1 MDRKPLNFAQAL
13 RRRPGESTPAVAP
26 PADNAHD
33 APQPAPDPEISAL
46 STVTET
52 GQVSPTRQP
61 PQISHIIEARHTT
74 EASHTSAES
83 HVRDDADAV
92 SEARHASA
100 ESHVTKTGHVRKK
113 TQTLAEMAETLE
125 YGGGHSRTNHDFF
138 DGVISRLPGDAQL
151 LWFHLNRYREGQ
163 LTSTVRL
170 NWPRLEARTGRSRS
184 TLYRAAKVL
193 KAEGLAEQFDLDLG
207 RGKDQGFRF
216 RLFLPKSLL
225 SQTSHATQTRHVRET
240 NTKREKNLKAID
252 EKGSG
257 QKVEISEEDE
267 QQFREAG
274 GRFQGEE

>member
-1 MDRKPLNFAQAL
+1 
-13 RRRPGESTPAVAP
+13 
-26 PADNAHD
+26 
-33 APQPAPDPEISAL
+33 
-46 STVTET
+46 VT
-52 GQVSPTRQP
+52 
-61 PQISHIIEARHTT
+61 
-74 EASHTSAES
+74 SHTAEHS
-83 HVRDDADAV
+83 HASDAEDAV
-92 SEARHASA
+92 SEARHVSPK
-100 ESHVTKTGHVRKK
+100 SHVVQTGHVRKK
-113 TQTLAEMAETLE
+113 TQTLAEVAETII
-125 YGGGHSRTNHDFF
+125 YGAGHSRTNHDFF

-170 NWPRLEARTGRSRS
+170 NWPRLEARTRRSRS

-216 RLFLPKSLL
+216 RLFLPKSLV
-225 SQTSHATQTRHVRET
+225 SQTSHATQTRHVKET

-252 EKGSG
+252 EKGGG
-257 QKVEISEEDE
+257 QKIEVTEEDE

>member
-1 MDRKPLNFAQAL
+1 
-13 RRRPGESTPAVAP
+13 V
-26 PADNAHD
+26 
-33 APQPAPDPEISAL
+33 
-46 STVTET
+46 
-52 GQVSPTRQP
+52 
-61 PQISHIIEARHTT
+61 
-74 EASHTSAES
+74 
-83 HVRDDADAV
+83 
-92 SEARHASA
+92 
-100 ESHVTKTGHVRKK
+100 
-113 TQTLAEMAETLE
+113 AETIV
-125 YGGGHSRTNHDFF
+125 YGTGHSRTNHDFF
-138 DGVISRLPGDAQL
+138 DGVISRLPGDAQI

-225 SQTSHATQTRHVRET
+225 SQTSHATQTRHVREM

-252 EKGSG
+252 EKGGG